1 MKLRN
6 LELKDAPFMLEWMQD
21 ISVVEYMHINFAK
34 KKIDDCESFIEES
47 KCDKNNFHM
56 AIVNDKDEYMGTVSL
71 KRITDSNAEF
81 AIVVRKCA
89 MGKGYSK
96 YGMKKIMKYGFD
108 KIGLDYIYWCVLPD
122 NKRAVRFYD
131 KNGCQRVK
139 PPEIRGGGVYG
150 RTNQAFYLVQSGQKS
165 YQREVNQINTF
176 KVSSL
181 GTIIAN

>member
-1 MKLRN
+1 MKLRS

-139 PPEIRGGGVYG
+139 PPEIRGGGIRQNKSSILFG
-150 RTNQAFYLVQSGQKS
+150 KKWTKKLPKRSKSNQYVQSLLFGNYNS
-165 YQREVNQINTF
+165 
-176 KVSSL
+176 
-181 GTIIAN
+181 